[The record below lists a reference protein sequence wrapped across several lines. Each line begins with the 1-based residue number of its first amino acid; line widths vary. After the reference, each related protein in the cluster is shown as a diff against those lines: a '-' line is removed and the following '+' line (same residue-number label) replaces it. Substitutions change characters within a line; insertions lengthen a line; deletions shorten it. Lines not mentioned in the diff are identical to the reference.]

1 MGDRQ
6 KMKAEEQIEVYG
18 ARVHNL
24 KNIDVNIPRNSL
36 TVITGL
42 SGSGNRHWHS
52 ILFLPKG
59 KGVTLRPLQHTH
71 GICSEVWSAQ
81 M

>member
-42 SGSGNRHWHS
+42 
-52 ILFLPKG
+52 
-59 KGVTLRPLQHTH
+59 LQHTH

>member
-24 KNIDVNIPRNSL
+24 K
-36 TVITGL
+36 
-42 SGSGNRHWHS
+42 
-52 ILFLPKG
+52 
-59 KGVTLRPLQHTH
+59 GVTLRPLQHTH